1 MRSVRAAG
9 IRAPRRRWPFLVLA
23 SVLVGAIVL
32 GVVVLQA
39 LVSQSSFRMQLL
51 VRQNAAMQQHAGE
64 LELTVAQLSSP
75 SRIFEEAK
83 KLGFQLPAPGQVHQ
97 LTTGTGP

>member
-1 MRSVRAAG
+1 MRSLRSVGTAT
-9 IRAPRRRWPFLVLA
+9 PKRRWPFLLLA
-23 SVLVGAIVL
+23 SILVGAIL
-32 GVVVLQA
+32 FGVVTLQA

-51 VRQNAAMQQHAGE
+51 VRQNAALQQHEGE

-75 SRIFEEAK
+75 ERIFEEAK

-97 LTTGTGP
+97 LTAGAVP